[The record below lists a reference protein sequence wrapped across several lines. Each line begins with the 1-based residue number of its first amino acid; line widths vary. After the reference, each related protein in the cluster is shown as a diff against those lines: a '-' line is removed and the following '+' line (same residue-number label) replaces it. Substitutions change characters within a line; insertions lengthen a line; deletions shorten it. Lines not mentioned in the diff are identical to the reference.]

1 MKKYLK
7 DRLTAF
13 LIGVGFVVFLNVY
26 LTQLCATALYG
37 QDVLYLDVLLA
48 AFGTILLIGDY
59 SQWKKKKRQEEEQ
72 KELLAYTDKE
82 LLECKEKLENLSD
95 YITKWT
101 HEIKASPCCFAP
113 YERKKSGYFS
123 EKEMQDC
130 IVRMENL
137 LHTVLMGSKLQ
148 RPENDVCMERIS
160 LEEAVKE
167 AVKNQSYFLIQY
179 GFEMI

>member
-101 HEIKASPCCFAP
+101 HEIKLPLAALRLMNGRNQDTSLKKKCRTALYAWKIYFIPCLWEASCKDLKTMYVWSGFLW
-113 YERKKSGYFS
+113 KK
-123 EKEMQDC
+123 Q
-130 IVRMENL
+130 
-137 LHTVLMGSKLQ
+137 
-148 RPENDVCMERIS
+148 
-160 LEEAVKE
+160 
-167 AVKNQSYFLIQY
+167 
-179 GFEMI
+179 

>member
-101 HEIKASPCCFAP
+101 HEIKLPLAALRLMNGRNQEASL
-113 YERKKSGYFS
+113 K
-123 EKEMQDC
+123 KEMQDC

-148 RPENDVCMERIS
+148 RPENECMYGADFSGRSGKRSSEKSI
-160 LEEAVKE
+160 LF
-167 AVKNQSYFLIQY
+167 SYPVWL
-179 GFEMI
+179 